1 MMEPLA
7 GRLKWE
13 RTANGIRVEYRMPGN
28 RTTMLRFLKASW
40 SRNWPTLVVFAP
52 VCWVIASFE
61 HHDKSIFW
69 WVYPLALLFGAM
81 LGDFISMLANR
92 TIITLDAKK
101 LKLEFR
107 RWNRRRK
114 HLAFLTEHLHDLRFA
129 RSSRGVD
136 IRNELRLNEM
146 QFDKDFAT
154 QYFAPGITEEEATAL
169 ISRMKEVYSFPKYPP
184 S

>member
-1 MMEPLA
+1 MLEMVA

-28 RTTMLRFLKASW
+28 RTTMLRALKASW
-40 SRNWPTLVVFAP
+40 ARNWPTLIVFAP
-52 VCWVIASFE
+52 ICWVIAFFE
-61 HHDKSIFW
+61 HNGKGTFL

-81 LGDFISMLANR
+81 LGDLVSMLANR
-92 TIITLDAKK
+92 TILTLDAEM
-101 LKLEFR
+101 LKLDIR

-114 HLAFLTEHLHDLRFA
+114 QKAFLTEHLHDLRFA
-129 RSSRGVD
+129 KSMRGAD
-136 IRNELRLNEM
+136 IRNELHLNEI

-154 QYFAPGITEEEATAL
+154 QYFTPGITEEEATAL
-169 ISRMKEVYSFPKYPP
+169 ITRMKEVYPFPKYPL